1 MSESLQE
8 HAEATPSAPEAASV
22 HGAADSMNVTSKRHR
37 PGGAKR
43 RAAGA
48 ILEPD
53 RAILRLMGSQENDR
67 RNEHGPALVV
77 EEARPEVARPPLY
90 QVILLNDDFTPMD
103 FVVVVLETFFSL
115 DRERA
120 TQVML
125 HVHTRGKGVCG
136 VFTRE
141 VAETKVTQVNEF
153 SRTHQHPLLCT
164 MEKA

>member
-1 MSESLQE
+1 MTRKTDQ
-8 HAEATPSAPEAASV
+8 HAE
-22 HGAADSMNVTSKRHR
+22 
-37 PGGAKR
+37 PGHSLA
-43 RAAGA
+43 
-48 ILEPD
+48 
-53 RAILRLMGSQENDR
+53 
-67 RNEHGPALVV
+67 V
-77 EEARPEVARPPLY
+77 EEARPQIMRPPLY

-103 FVVVVLETFFSL
+103 FVIVVLETFFTL